1 MWVLDLGVRVYGP
14 GCLLLGFRKV
24 LQCCVGFRGMGV
36 SRSGSGLPFM
46 WSYRGFQ
53 GSIRAV
59 FLKGLYRY
67 STRMEKFVKD
77 RLDLCML

>member
-1 MWVLDLGVRVYGP
+1 MYGFGSRVLVSFGILFFGGVGFRFRVCGP

-24 LQCCVGFRGMGV
+24 LQCCVGFRGLGV

-53 GSIRAV
+53 
-59 FLKGLYRY
+59 
-67 STRMEKFVKD
+67 
-77 RLDLCML
+77 